1 MNSFSLQR
9 IWNIQLIDIQ
19 YNYKSLLFTAIV
31 FPIFF
36 FWMMSFSI
44 ENDVYTML
52 DTGINMMKYYVFIG
66 GTIYSSY
73 AFFEMYKKPN
83 NQHWLMLPASSL
95 EKFAAKLVLTFVY
108 FFVFAYLSFLFAMSV
123 GQIFFPS
130 DSFINVLNINN
141 HFVGN
146 TVFPMLKETFTGYAM
161 VNAIFLLGA
170 SIFAKKVILKTTI
183 VYLLLSVLI
192 SGSLFLLNIELFEAF
207 NQAQTN
213 NNTYNFNFIIDNN
226 NSQGLGKLL
235 YFITIPLLWLLT
247 YFTIKKTQV
256 SHGI

>member
-1 MNSFSLQR
+1 
-9 IWNIQLIDIQ
+9 
-19 YNYKSLLFTAIV
+19 
-31 FPIFF
+31 
-36 FWMMSFSI
+36 
-44 ENDVYTML
+44 
-52 DTGINMMKYYVFIG
+52 
-66 GTIYSSY
+66 
-73 AFFEMYKKPN
+73 
-83 NQHWLMLPASSL
+83 
-95 EKFAAKLVLTFVY
+95 
-108 FFVFAYLSFLFAMSV
+108 
-123 GQIFFPS
+123 
-130 DSFINVLNINN
+130 
-141 HFVGN
+141 
-146 TVFPMLKETFTGYAM
+146 M
-161 VNAIFLLGA
+161 VNAIFLLGS